1 MGTAEIS
8 RDFPKGPAGKESA
21 CNAGDARD
29 AGLIPGLVRP
39 PGEGHGNL
47 LQYSCW
53 ENPMT
58 EEPSWLQS
66 MGLQRV

>member
-39 PGEGHGNL
+39 PGEGHNCFL
-47 LQYSCW
+47 I
-53 ENPMT
+53 
-58 EEPSWLQS
+58 S
-66 MGLQRV
+66 MKF

>member
-21 CNAGDARD
+21 CSAGDARD